1 MGIGDSGR
9 SFRFRLIGASGGA
22 ALLAAAMFVLA
33 PAAGWSQETPPAE
46 PAATPAPEEEGTN
59 IGFKEEVTVTARK
72 QGAETVQEVPTS
84 VAAPSEEQLR
94 NRGAQTIEDV
104 AVNVPGFTVQNLGPG
119 QSQVAMRGVS
129 AGQVVRDQPGV
140 KEQVGV
146 YLDESP
152 ISMSLFTPDLDLFD
166 LNRVEVLRGPQ
177 GTLFGAGSLSGTVR
191 YITNQ
196 PELGRTSSVVELT
209 GESISGGGT
218 GGSGKVA
225 FNQPLGD
232 TAAMRLT
239 AYYTTYGGYMDA
251 VQPSLRVNQDVN
263 DGERWGARLAFRFAP
278 NDNVTVTPRLLYQ
291 KVDLNGWNRIDAY
304 NILGNPFTTTRPRV
318 NLGDRQ
324 FTQIEEPFTDE
335 FMLADLTFDYRFGD
349 DLTLTSVSS
358 YIDRDVDVIRDAT
371 ALTASITGGSI
382 GLPPAA
388 YTIDAPLDDVTTAKV
403 WAQELRLAKASDRL
417 SWVAG
422 LFYTQIDRDYGQ
434 HLFVRGF
441 EAVSGIPTQL
451 TFNQKDELFFSRLS
465 YDFKQKAAFGEA
477 TWNVNERLELTGGL
491 RYYQFDES
499 REQIFDALFGADGNG
514 NFQSQPGETD
524 ADGFAPRAIASFK
537 VNDNSRLNFQVAKGF
552 RLGGI
557 NDPLNVTLCT
567 PEDLS
572 TFGGHDQWE
581 DETAWNYEIGTK
593 NTIMGGRGI
602 FNLSVFHMDIDDLQ
616 ATVTAGSCSSRVIFN
631 VPKAR
636 SQGIELEFNAAPTS
650 KFDFALSASYADS
663 ELRST
668 LRSGGQVLAG
678 IEEGNR
684 LPTVPKL
691 QYTAALTFQQP
702 VGTAWLGFATA
713 VYQHVGS
720 RFTQVGDQAQGFG
733 TVDLLSF
740 APNNIGGPYTQNTFT
755 FDPELPEYDLLNFRV
770 GVLKEKLEIA
780 AFVNNVTDERALLAL
795 DQERG
800 TRARVSYLTNQPRTF
815 GITTRFHFR

>member
-1 MGIGDSGR
+1 MRIGDR
-9 SFRFRLIGASGGA
+9 VPYVRFIGASGGA
-22 ALLAAAMFVLA
+22 ALLAAAIFVLA

-46 PAATPAPEEEGTN
+46 PAATPAPSEEEGTN

-72 QGAETVQEVPTS
+72 QGEETVQEVPTS
-84 VAAPSEEQLR
+84 IAAPSEEQLR

-129 AGQVVRDQPGV
+129 AGQIVRDQPGV

-196 PELGRTSSVVELT
+196 PELHRQESVVELT
-209 GESISGGGT
+209 GESISDGGN

-239 AYYTTYGGYMDA
+239 AYFTSYGGYMDA
-251 VQPSLRVNQDVN
+251 VQPDLRVKHDVT
-263 DGERWGARLAFRFAP
+263 DGERWGGRLAFRFEP
-278 NDNVTVTPRLLYQ
+278 NDNFTATPRLLYQ
-291 KVDLNGWNRIDAY
+291 KVEMNGWNRIDVY

-318 NLGDRQ
+318 TLGDRRQ

-349 DLTLTSVSS
+349 NLTLTSVSS

-382 GLPPAA
+382 GLPAA
-388 YTIDAPLDDVTTAKV
+388 VYTIDAPLDDATTAKV

-434 HLFVRGF
+434 HLFVNGF
-441 EAVSGIPTQL
+441 QARSGIPTRL
-451 TFNQKDELFFSRLS
+451 TFNQTDELFFSRLS
-465 YDFKQKAAFGEA
+465 YDFKQKAAFGEG
-477 TWNVNERLELTGGL
+477 TWSVSDRLDLTGGL

-499 REQIFDALFGADGNG
+499 RDQIFDGLFGADDNG
-514 NFQSQPGETD
+514 HFQSQPGETD
-524 ADGFAPRAIASFK
+524 ADGFAPRAIASWK
-537 VNDNSRLNFQVAKGF
+537 VNDNSRVNLQVAKGF

-567 PEDLS
+567 PEDLR

-581 DETAWNYEIGTK
+581 DETAWNYEIGAK

-602 FNLSVFHMDIDDLQ
+602 FNVSLFHMDIEDLQ

-636 SQGIELEFNAAPTS
+636 TQGIELEFNAAPTS

-678 IEEGNR
+678 IEAGNR

-691 QYTAALTFQQP
+691 QYTAAATFQQP
-702 VGTAWLGFATA
+702 IGSAWLGFATA
-713 VYQHVGS
+713 VFQHVGS
-720 RFTQVGDQAQGFG
+720 RFTQVGDQAAGFG
-733 TVDLLSF
+733 TVNLRSF
-740 APNNIGGPYTQNTFT
+740 NPNNIGGPYTQNTFT

-770 GVLKEKLEIA
+770 GVLKEKLEVA

-800 TRARVSYLTNQPRTF
+800 TRARVGFLTNQPRTF
-815 GITTRFHFR
+815 GVTTRFHFR